1 MSDLTFD
8 ELDEAVAFNERQPR
22 LTEDE
27 AAVLIAFWQR
37 GHQLDVDGKLGKATR
52 ASLETALAIETPAD
66 DAELFALLKASFD
79 AGLPYPPTDWSEA
92 VEWLGDPGQ
101 AREDEAW
108 VRANIV
114 TVRDLPGVP
123 PKFYVPLHRK
133 IVPVAREGLR
143 RAQLAAPDYKIERFW
158 GYIWRH
164 KQHNPKKSLS
174 NHSLGLAVDI
184 DSDRNFAKT
193 FKGIQPKPWSP
204 EWKAIWPDGLPQR
217 FVVAME
223 SVGWRWGGR
232 WRKFVDPMHFEWMG
246 GSGFGFEPK
255 QLDLPPAQA

>member
-1 MSDLTFD
+1 MSELTQG
-8 ELDEAVAFNERQPR
+8 ELDEAIDFNLRQR
-22 LTEDE
+22 KLTEDE
-27 AAVLIAFWQR
+27 VATLLAFWQR
-37 GHQLDVDGKLGKATR
+37 GHQLDVDGKLGPATR
-52 ASLETALAIETPAD
+52 ASLETAFAD
-66 DAELFALLKASFD
+66 AFDDRDLVELLTTRFD
-79 AGLPYPPTDWSEA
+79 AGMPYPPSNWNEA

-123 PKFYVPLHRK
+123 TKFYVPLHRK
-133 IVPVAREGLR
+133 IVPVTREGLR

-174 NHSLGLAVDI
+174 NHALGIAVDI
-184 DSDRNFAKT
+184 DSDRNFSKT

-204 EWKAIWPDGLPQR
+204 EWKAIWPDGLPER
-217 FVVAME
+217 FVLGME

-232 WRKFVDPMHFEWMG
+232 WKVFVDPMHFEWMG
-246 GSGFGFEPK
+246 GANFE
-255 QLDLPPAQA
+255 LDLRSIGGPAAWNV

>member
-1 MSDLTFD
+1 MSDLTQG
-8 ELDEAVAFNERQPR
+8 ELDEAIDFNVRQR
-22 LTEDE
+22 KLTEDE
-27 AAVLIAFWQR
+27 VATLLAFWQR
-37 GHQLDVDGKLGKATR
+37 GHQLDIDGKLGPATR
-52 ASLETALAIETPAD
+52 ASLETALAPEQVH
-66 DAELFALLKASFD
+66 LFEMLKEPFD
-79 AGLPYPPTDWSEA
+79 AGLPYPPTSWSEA
-92 VEWLGDPGQ
+92 VQWLGDPGQ

-123 PKFYVPLHRK
+123 PKFHVPLHRK

-143 RAQLAAPDYKIERFW
+143 RAQLAAPDYKIGRFW

-174 NHSLGLAVDI
+174 NHALGIAVDI
-184 DSDRNFAKT
+184 DSDRNFSKT
-193 FKGIQPKPWSP
+193 FNGGWQPRPWSAD
-204 EWKAIWPDGLPQR
+204 WKAIWPDGLPQH

-232 WRKFVDPMHFEWMG
+232 WNKFVDPMHFEWMG
-246 GSGFGFEPK
+246 GACFGFDPK
-255 QLDLPPAQA
+255 QLDPPPA